1 MEEQVEM
8 GIKLEKRE
16 KRITRIAEA
25 EGIEVYRRAV
35 IVGEVHGWG
44 EPDERK
50 ASEMHVRVHSNSRWS
65 SEGRTK
71 KARINQF
78 VLPCPSLRFIYK

>member
-16 KRITRIAEA
+16 KKITRIAEA
-25 EGIEVYRRAV
+25 EGIEVYRGAV

-44 EPDERK
+44 
-50 ASEMHVRVHSNSRWS
+50 
-65 SEGRTK
+65 
-71 KARINQF
+71 
-78 VLPCPSLRFIYK
+78 

>member
-44 EPDERK
+44 EPDGEESKRNACTGSLQIQDGAAKGGPRK
-50 ASEMHVRVHSNSRWS
+50 H
-65 SEGRTK
+65 G
-71 KARINQF
+71 
-78 VLPCPSLRFIYK
+78 